1 MVQWKLFVLFSF
13 LFVFQT
19 HCQNRWGAEA
29 KFRNGYL
36 APHRAI
42 MDHLPNERVFAGE
55 LSFFVELQDTNSWA
69 KYYDKP
75 RIGITGFFNQTG
87 NRDILGHIFGAY
99 AFGELPFFRTKHL
112 ALNARVGT
120 GIAYVTKVFDQLE
133 NPKNNAVSSHLNGT
147 VVLGMNLRYEN
158 KLNSFAVGAEMSHF
172 SNGAAKLPNLGL
184 NYPFL
189 SLSYGRIINDLKPR
203 AKEKIVTSNGLPW
216 QLGVN
221 GIFSWKEVFP
231 VTGKKYPIYGLN
243 VFTRKIFNP
252 KFGVELALDG
262 IYKSTIKDYL
272 PEFMKKPMDEIQVGL
287 FAGYVLSFDRLT
299 TLVGMGGYLRDK
311 YLPEDRYYHRLG
323 IRYQFKSNLQLG
335 WTLKANW
342 GKADY
347 WEWSIGY
354 VFNRKKK

>member
-1 MVQWKLFVLFSF
+1 MVQWKLRLSF
-13 LFVFQT
+13 LLFVSVQV
-19 HCQNRWGAEA
+19 HCQNEWGVEG
-29 KFRNGYL
+29 KFKNGYL

-42 MDHLPNERVFAGE
+42 MDHLPNERVFGGE
-55 LSFFVELQDTNSWA
+55 LSFYVELSDTNSWA
-69 KYYDKP
+69 DFYKKP
-75 RIGITGFFNQTG
+75 RIGITGFFSQTG
-87 NRDILGHIFGAY
+87 NAAILGHVFGAY
-99 AFGELPFFRTKHL
+99 AFGELPFFHTKHF

-120 GIAYVTKVFDQLE
+120 GVSYVTKVFDQID
-133 NPKNNAVSSHLNGT
+133 NPKNNAISSHLNGT
-147 VVLGMNLRYEN
+147 VVLGMNLRYE
-158 KLNSFAVGAEMSHF
+158 KERNSFSLGAEMSHF
-172 SNGAAKLPNLGL
+172 SNGSAKLPNLGL
-184 NYPFL
+184 NYPLL
-189 SLSYGRIINDLKPR
+189 SISYGRIVGELKPR
-203 AKEKIVTSNGLPW
+203 IKEKVVTQSGFPW

-221 GIFSWKEVFP
+221 GILSWKEVFP
-231 VTGKKYPIYGLN
+231 TNGKKYPIYGLN
-243 VFTRKIFNP
+243 VFTRKIFSP
-252 KFGVELALDG
+252 KFGVEVALDG
-262 IYKSTIKDYL
+262 IYKTTIKDYL
-272 PEFMKKPMDEIQVGL
+272 PEFKKSAMDEFQVGL